1 MLRETLITH
10 RIVASF
16 CICHSSFPGSRPGN
30 SAARFTFY
38 STAMASSTA
47 DVSAKPRYVHVLYAS
62 RVETIGKPFA
72 VTLGPVI
79 ESSTK

>member
-1 MLRETLITH
+1 
-10 RIVASF
+10 
-16 CICHSSFPGSRPGN
+16 
-30 SAARFTFY
+30 
-38 STAMASSTA
+38 MASSTA